1 MLLHVCLQELA
12 SQKQLVQ
19 SLQED
24 KASLLQAQQHAEQ
37 QLTPRSSTAGAAAD
51 GASTPQLSPQA
62 SMQQLAS
69 PFAGQQDE
77 LASMAQQLAH
87 SKKELQEALAAA
99 AEMQQQARQLR
110 LQLYSRCGCGQ
121 AASPACFCFSL
132 HAYVPFVASGVDEQI
147 LTSTAVFCAAVFG
160 VLTTGVRRSR
170 SRFPVHRAPPAVT
183 AAAVAAHLRVLLW
196 RLLLVP
202 VLHVALLLQQGV
214 KQCWLLRTGTLLCG

>member
-1 MLLHVCLQELA
+1 LQELA

-24 KASLLQAQQHAEQ
+24 KASLLQAEQHLEQ
-37 QLTPRSSTAGAAAD
+37 QLTPRSSTAGAAAE
-51 GASTPQLSPQA
+51 GASSPQQQLSPQA

-110 LQLYSRCGCGQ
+110 LQLYSRCGCGHV
-121 AASPACFCFSL
+121 ASRACFCSSL
-132 HAYVPFVASGVDEQI
+132 PPHGGPFDIFGVIELI
-147 LTSTAVFCAAVFG
+147 LTSTSVFCTGVF
-160 VLTTGVRRSR
+160 VLTGVRRSR
-170 SRFPVHRAPPAVT
+170 SRFPVHRPTPAVT
-183 AAAVAAHLRVLLW
+183 AAAAAAHPRVLLW
-196 RLLLVP
+196 QLQLVH
-202 VLHVALLLQQGV
+202 VLHGALLLQQGV
-214 KQCWLLRTGTLLCG
+214 RQCWLLRTGTLLCG

>member
-1 MLLHVCLQELA
+1 LQELA

-19 SLQED
+19 SLQVD

-51 GASTPQLSPQA
+51 GASTLQQQMSPQA

-110 LQLYSRCGCGQ
+110 LQLYSRCGCGKV
-121 AASPACFCFSL
+121 ASPAC
-132 HAYVPFVASGVDEQI
+132 V
-147 LTSTAVFCAAVFG
+147 CA
-160 VLTTGVRRSR
+160 LCC
-170 SRFPVHRAPPAVT
+170 
-183 AAAVAAHLRVLLW
+183 LL
-196 RLLLVP
+196 
-202 VLHVALLLQQGV
+202 G
-214 KQCWLLRTGTLLCG
+214 